1 VDPVPDP
8 LILGKSGSARIAPG
22 PLDLWPGT
30 LTTRPQ
36 RRSIRVC
43 IASVFSINY
52 FALRK
57 INVSTGFGRERTA
70 ELTMTE
76 ITMVGE
82 CVSCYARLSISEKR
96 RQWVDKAV
104 LCV

>member
-1 VDPVPDP
+1 MV
-8 LILGKSGSARIAPG
+8 
-22 PLDLWPGT
+22 
-30 LTTRPQ
+30 
-36 RRSIRVC
+36 
-43 IASVFSINY
+43 SVFSTNY

-57 INVSTGFGRERTA
+57 RNVSTRFGRKRAA

-96 RQWVDKAV
+96 RQRVDMAV
-104 LCV
+104 LCKVKYSWIENIHGYD